1 MKPGGPY
8 LPPRIPTP
16 KERTERRKRI
26 LSVALWSAA
35 ALPLIFVVMAYGYS
49 DQAPAALRDFTMRL
63 DQSLG
68 SPVWEILRR
77 FATR

>member
-16 KERTERRKRI
+16 KERAERRKRI